1 MKHRKMSEQMEKDIQ
16 EIVDFYM
23 QFVTGEYHSIRES
36 LEYFWKCMNDYTIE
50 DYLQT
55 VREQKARMKAF
66 PQRVSNEYQ
75 VEHGMDLRDYFASQ
89 IIAGF
94 LANNKTDYYRNSGEL
109 MVKLAYEMA
118 DLMMKE
124 REK

>member
-1 MKHRKMSEQMEKDIQ
+1 
-16 EIVDFYM
+16 
-23 QFVTGEYHSIRES
+23 
-36 LEYFWKCMNDYTIE
+36 
-50 DYLQT
+50 
-55 VREQKARMKAF
+55 MKAF
-66 PQRVSNEYQ
+66 PSTEPIYRNDIVGVKESS
-75 VEHGMDLRDYFASQ
+75 GMDLRDYFASQ

-118 DLMMKE
+118 DEMMKA